1 MTVSDPLRPLKEHAK
16 IPWRFQRTFRTPLHD
31 LDRFVSTIISAEAYL
46 DESYIVLDQIVLEP
60 KHLVRLL
67 ASHLLPTALQRG
79 WAVTAKGKEECHEL
93 LKAALSDWVDFWY
106 VPTPRVFMI
115 YADHDEYST
124 FFANTKSSLNRVA
137 LPLLEARF
145 KEIRDY
151 QRDSTN

>member
-1 MTVSDPLRPLKEHAK
+1 MKAISCWIRLSLNR
-16 IPWRFQRTFRTPLHD
+16 
-31 LDRFVSTIISAEAYL
+31 STLFDCS
-46 DESYIVLDQIVLEP
+46 
-60 KHLVRLL
+60 
-67 ASHLLPTALQRG
+67 LPTFCLRHCS
-79 WAVTAKGKEECHEL
+79 EHEL

-124 FFANTKSSLNRVA
+124 FFADTKSSLNRVA

-145 KEIRDY
+145 KEVRDY